1 MSDYVFKIPHT
12 ILEQEV
18 DGEKIYGVRLQE
30 NPYHDIII
38 SYGRVS
44 FNEDEE
50 NDTLAI
56 AFEYD
61 LIEDNDQEYDVKELE
76 TYIGE
81 LLQEMIVFE
90 MARNNLIFTGGT
102 DENRKNDSE

>member
-12 ILEQEV
+12 VLEQEV
-18 DGEKIYGVRLQE
+18 DGQKVYAIKLHE
-30 NPYHDIII
+30 NPYRDIII

-44 FNEDEE
+44 FDEDED
-50 NDTLAI
+50 NNQLSISFD
-56 AFEYD
+56 YD
-61 LIEDNDQEYDVKELE
+61 LLEDNDQQYDVKQFE

-90 MARNNLIFTGGT
+90 MGRNNLIFTGGT
-102 DENRKNDSE
+102 NENRKDDSE